1 MSAYKALMAKQIA
14 EEISIIQDPEI
25 LSIYLRAIQFQRCKI
40 GGAKPNTCKGCMY
53 QSYYCRQL
61 NEMYELESKMF
72 NDNDNKEKTNEA
84 LD

>member
-1 MSAYKALMAKQIA
+1 MNVYKALMAKQIA

>member
-1 MSAYKALMAKQIA
+1 MNAYKALMAKQIA

-53 QSYYCRQL
+53 HSYYCRQL
-61 NEMYELESKMF
+61 NEMYELE
-72 NDNDNKEKTNEA
+72 
-84 LD
+84 

>member
-1 MSAYKALMAKQIA
+1 MNTYKALMTKQIA

-40 GGAKPNTCKGCMY
+40 GGAKPNTCKECMY
-53 QSYYCRQL
+53 QSYYCRKL

-72 NDNDNKEKTNEA
+72 NDNNEKNNGGKVK
-84 LD
+84 

>member
-1 MSAYKALMAKQIA
+1 MNAYKALMAKQIA

-40 GGAKPNTCKGCMY
+40 GGAKPNTCKGCIY
-53 QSYYCRQL
+53 QSYQCRQL
-61 NEMYELESKMF
+61 NEIYELESKMF
-72 NDNDNKEKTNEA
+72 NGNDNKEKTNEA